1 MHFTFRDPIWPVAPV
16 LQGVRVVCF
25 LFLYV
30 GVLGLGVVTCSAMV
44 CGVEN

>member
-25 LFLYV
+25 VFLYV
-30 GVLGLGVVTCSAMV
+30 GVLGLGVVTRSALV